1 MPGNNIWG
9 GFDAIVGITGGV
21 VAIGEGAEAF
31 ERHPAIG
38 TSMIALGGLSIL
50 AAILL
55 LITATAGIGFLL
67 GMVVAVIIAAVAIF
81 KANVIRD
88 WLADMVYEIKEKE
101 GREI

>member
-1 MPGNNIWG
+1 
-9 GFDAIVGITGGV
+9 
-21 VAIGEGAEAF
+21 
-31 ERHPAIG
+31 
-38 TSMIALGGLSIL
+38 MIALGGLSIL